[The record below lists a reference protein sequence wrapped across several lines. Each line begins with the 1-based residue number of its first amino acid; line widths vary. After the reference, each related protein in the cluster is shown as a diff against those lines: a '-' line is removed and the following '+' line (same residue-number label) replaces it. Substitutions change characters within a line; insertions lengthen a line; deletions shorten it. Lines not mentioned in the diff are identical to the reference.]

1 VTAMTI
7 DRICGGKGI
16 GPLEP
21 GKRTRQADS
30 AKAGEMGGGKDR
42 VEFSSVLQEV
52 RKAGET
58 SSSQA
63 AARTE
68 KLQALKEQIAEG
80 TYRPDSTKVA
90 ASLLKFIAR
99 NG

>member
-1 VTAMTI
+1 MTI
-7 DRICGGKGI
+7 NKIYGNSGI
-16 GPLEP
+16 GPIDKNRNTGRVKTSE
-21 GKRTRQADS
+21 KS
-30 AKAGEMGGGKDR
+30 AESAGSDR
-42 VEFSSVLQEV
+42 VRFSDVLQQVNRAKETG
-52 RKAGET
+52 AGADV
-58 SSSQA
+58 QRA
-63 AARTE
+63 E

>member
-1 VTAMTI
+1 MTI
-7 DRICGGKGI
+7 NKIYGNSGI
-16 GPLEP
+16 GPIDKNRNTGRVKTS
-21 GKRTRQADS
+21 GKS
-30 AKAGEMGGGKDR
+30 AESAGSDQVR
-42 VEFSSVLQEV
+42 FSDVLQQVNRAKE
-52 RKAGET
+52 AGAGADV
-58 SSSQA
+58 QRA
-63 AARTE
+63 E